1 MQQVLAQSWNSH
13 SLGADEA
20 RWPQQVDRERATPKR
35 AGSFLPM
42 CAARV
47 SGPLKRLSR
56 TFRGNHSYAS
66 LRSDARG
73 SADIPILNRSW
84 ACFAGG

>member
-1 MQQVLAQSWNSH
+1 MRQVLAQSWNPY

-35 AGSFLPM
+35 AGNFLPM
-42 CAARV
+42 CAARAAV
-47 SGPLKRLSR
+47 SGPYKRLSR

-66 LRSDARG
+66 LRSDA
-73 SADIPILNRSW
+73 AVATNIPIKSR
-84 ACFAGG
+84 